1 MSSKLARSC
10 CALTT
15 AAEGAEGAEGAAA
28 APAAWVL
35 ADPPLRAPKNREAF
49 RDAVADVAAEKEGGP
64 TRVAVSDGKGGE
76 DDVLLLEYAIR

>member
-1 MSSKLARSC
+1 MMRRREG
-10 CALTT
+10 
-15 AAEGAEGAEGAAA
+15 AEGAEGVEGAAEGAAA